1 MYLLCTF
8 VCFQYTSKLL
18 NPSSLIFFGGKSRKV
33 YERLNKTVSTLSFSK
48 NNQFQ
53 KKIYLNFCSFV
64 VLRLMAEKMETV
76 HKEERNLK
84 KGVKRPDMHCSLIKI
99 YFTFAPNDIFPQ
111 NSFHKIISD

>member
-1 MYLLCTF
+1 
-8 VCFQYTSKLL
+8 
-18 NPSSLIFFGGKSRKV
+18 
-33 YERLNKTVSTLSFSK
+33 
-48 NNQFQ
+48 
-53 KKIYLNFCSFV
+53 
-64 VLRLMAEKMETV
+64 MAEKMETV